1 MKTPLAWLQL
11 IREKTKLI
19 IALTGIGFANML
31 MFVQLGFQGALFDAN
46 LKLPRNL
53 KGDIVLLSTQSES
66 ILFLDSFSRR
76 SLYQALAHKEVAS
89 VNPLYIDIAMW
100 KNPIKGNTKQ
110 IMIIGLNPQEFAL
123 NLPGLDRQNRRLIQ
137 LTDVVLFDN
146 KSRKE
151 FGPIAELYQQG
162 DRITAEIGEH
172 RVRIGG
178 LFTLGASF
186 TADGNIITSDLN
198 FWRLFPERNPSLIDV
213 GLIALK
219 SGADLETAI
228 SHLQQKLPKNIRVL
242 SKEEFAELEKTYWE
256 KYTAIGFIFALG
268 TTIGFIV
275 GTVIVAQILYA
286 SVIENL
292 PEYAVLKAIGYGERY
307 FIILILQ
314 KSVILALLGYIPGY
328 AISSVV
334 YVFAAGAT
342 NLPLVMTLERA
353 ITVLILT
360 IVMCCI
366 SGTVALRKLAEA
378 DPADIY

>member
-1 MKTPLAWLQL
+1 MKTPLAWLEL
-11 IREKTKLI
+11 IHQKTKLL
-19 IALTGIGFANML
+19 IALTGIGFANIL

-162 DRITAEIGEH
+162 DRITAEIGGH

-219 SGADLETAI
+219 SGADIETAI

-275 GTVIVAQILYA
+275 GTVIVAQILYT
-286 SVIENL
+286 SITENL
-292 PEYAVLKAIGYGERY
+292 PEYATLKAIGYSDKY
-307 FIILILQ
+307 FAILILQ
-314 KSVILALLGYIPGY
+314 KSVILALLGYIPGFT
-328 AISSVV
+328 ISSIV
-334 YVFAAGAT
+334 YVFAAEAT
-342 NLPLVMTLERA
+342 NLPLMMTLERA

-360 IVMCCI
+360 VTMCCI

>member
-110 IMIIGLNPQEFAL
+110 IMVIGLNPQEFVL

-162 DRITAEIGEH
+162 DRITAEISGN

-186 TADGNIITSDLN
+186 SADGNIITSDLN
-198 FWRLFPERNPSLIDV
+198 FWRLFPERNPGLIDV
-213 GLIALK
+213 GLISLK
-219 SGADLETAI
+219 PGADVETAI
-228 SHLQQKLPKNIRVL
+228 SHLQQKLPENIEVL
-242 SKEEFAELEKTYWE
+242 SKEEFTELEKTYWQ

>member
-1 MKTPLAWLQL
+1 MKTSLAWLQL
-11 IREKTKLI
+11 IRKKTKLI
-19 IALTGIGFANML
+19 IALTGIAFADIL
-31 MFVQLGFQGALFDAN
+31 IFVQLGFQGALFDAN

-53 KGDIVLLSTQSES
+53 NGDIVLLNTQSES

-89 VNPLYIDIAMW
+89 VSPLYIDIAMW
-100 KNPIKGNTKQ
+100 KNPIEGNLRQ
-110 IMIIGLNPQEFAL
+110 IIAIGMNPQESVL
-123 NLPGLDRQNRRLIQ
+123 SLPGLDRQNRRLIQ

-162 DRITAEIGEH
+162 DRITAEISQR
-172 RVRIGG
+172 RVRVGG

-186 TADGNIITSDLN
+186 SADGNILTSDLN
-198 FWRLFPERNPSLIDV
+198 FWRLFPERNPSLIDL
-213 GLIALK
+213 GLISLK
-219 SGADLETAI
+219 PGADVETVI
-228 SHLQQKLPKNIRVL
+228 SQLQQKLPKNIQVL
-242 SKEEFAELEKTYWE
+242 SKEEFAELEKNYWQ

-275 GTVIVAQILYA
+275 GTVIVSQIFYTNTT
-286 SVIENL
+286 ENL
-292 PEYAVLKAIGYGERY
+292 PEYAVLKAMGYSDEY
-307 FIILILQ
+307 FAILILQ
-314 KSVILALLGYIPGY
+314 KAVILALLGYIPSY
-328 AISSVV
+328 AISSVI

-342 NLPLVMTLERA
+342 NLPLAMTLERA

-360 IVMCCI
+360 VMMCCI
-366 SGTVALRKLAEA
+366 SGTVALRGVAEA